1 MYSSSEIIRTPGSD
15 LQRRSQ
21 EVQPQRSR
29 GTVSNVNDIQQA
41 AQSLVGKVD
50 LIYTPTDNTIASA
63 VPALIK
69 ITEKAKLPVFAGE
82 GGEVKGGATAAIAID
97 YYELGKI
104 AGTMEQRSLKA
115 KPNLKRCRSS
125 IRRTSRLSLMKP
137 ASRISA

>member
-1 MYSSSEIIRTPGSD
+1 M
-15 LQRRSQ
+15 
-21 EVQPQRSR
+21 
-29 GTVSNVNDIQQA
+29 
-41 AQSLVGKVD
+41 VGKVD

-104 AGTMEQRSLKA
+104 AGTMAAEILEGKV
-115 KPNLKRCRSS
+115 KPETMPIQYQKNFKTVFNEASVKNLGLT
-125 IRRTSRLSLMKP
+125 IP
-137 ASRISA
+137 ADVKHELVK